1 MKIHV
6 AKLLIHL
13 MKGKSLTQTHNDSK
27 SFIFTM
33 INEVALVARAFTKW
47 LGVFVTKGP
56 KWKRDTIG
64 FWLGCSG
71 GSRDG
76 FIIAQEKFN
85 LW

>member
-1 MKIHV
+1 
-6 AKLLIHL
+6 
-13 MKGKSLTQTHNDSK
+13 
-27 SFIFTM
+27 M
-33 INEVALVARAFTKW
+33 INEVALVARAFAKW

-56 KWKRDTIG
+56 KWKRDTRV
-64 FWLGCSG
+64 FG